1 MKRVLSHDRFSS
13 VVLFSPMSI
22 PISISG
28 SLEGDETRVLSHDG
42 LTEEAGVLF
51 SLCGFIELA
60 DYTPG
65 LGLRVSALSLKLLN
79 PQP

>member
-1 MKRVLSHDRFSS
+1 MFIL
-13 VVLFSPMSI
+13 
-22 PISISG
+22 ISISG

-60 DYTPG
+60 DSME
-65 LGLRVSALSLKLLN
+65 L
-79 PQP
+79 

>member
-1 MKRVLSHDRFSS
+1 MRRVLSHDRLSS
-13 VVLFSPMSI
+13 IVLFSPMFI
-22 PISISG
+22 LIYISG

-51 SLCGFIELA
+51 SLCSYIELA
-60 DYTPG
+60 DYIPG
-65 LGLRVSALSLKLLN
+65 LGFRVSALGLNLLN